1 MPIRILRAET
11 YPILIGEDIF
21 DEIQVHLREPE
32 IKDAKY
38 ILMVDENTRN
48 HCLPLLLEK
57 LDQFKDATIIEI
69 PSGEDNKI
77 IPTCLEIWQN
87 LIDLK
92 ADRNTVLVNVGGGA
106 LTDIAGF
113 IAATYRRGIRFINFP
128 TTLVGQI
135 DAAFGGK
142 VGVNLSDLKN
152 QIGVFANPDAVYIY
166 PAFLKTLPVM
176 DKLSGFAEVV
186 KYALIMDQHFWK
198 LLRNVNFVQIKFWDD
213 IIYRSVEIKNR
224 IVKNDPFDKRLRKRL
239 NFGHTIGHAFETI
252 ALRRMDKSM
261 SHASSI
267 AMGII
272 CETFLSSRVKGLP
285 WETTEEIASYI
296 LQNFPYYPLEDEDM
310 EKIIEILQHDQKDAG
325 ASVNFT
331 LIPSL
336 GHALIDQYCDP
347 ETILSCLQF
356 YRELD

>member
-1 MPIRILRAET
+1 MRILRAET

-32 IKDAKY
+32 MKDSKF
-38 ILMVDENTRN
+38 ILMVDENTRSL
-48 HCLPLLLEK
+48 CLPPLLEK
-57 LDQFKDATIIEI
+57 LDQLRDRTVIEI
-69 PSGEDNKI
+69 PSGEDKKNIK
-77 IPTCLEIWQN
+77 TCVEIWQN

-92 ADRNTVLVNVGGGA
+92 ADKNTVLVNIGGGV

-113 IAATYRRGIRFINFP
+113 IAATYRRGIRYINFP

-142 VGVNLSDLKN
+142 VGVNLSEMKN

-166 PAFLKTLPVM
+166 TAFLKTLPVR
-176 DKLSGFAEVV
+176 DKLKGFAEVV

-198 LLRNVNFVQIKFWDD
+198 LLKNVNFVQIKFWDD
-213 IIYRSVEIKNR
+213 IIFRSLEIKNR
-224 IVKNDPFDKRLRKRL
+224 IVKNDPLDKRLRKRL

-252 ALRRMDKSM
+252 ALQRMDKSL
-261 SHASSI
+261 SHGSGL

-272 CETFLSSRVKGLP
+272 CETFLSCKMKGLS
-285 WETTEEIASYI
+285 WEIMEEIASYI
-296 LQNFPYYPLEDEDM
+296 LQNFPYYRLEDDEV
-310 EKIIEILQHDQKDAG
+310 EKIMEILQHDKKNTG
-325 ASVNFT
+325 ESVNFT

-336 GHALIDQYCDP
+336 GHALIDQFCDP
-347 ETILSCLQF
+347 DDILSCLQF

>member
-32 IKDAKY
+32 RKDSKF

-48 HCLPLLLEK
+48 LCLPLLLEK
-57 LDQFKDATIIEI
+57 LEQFRECTVIEI
-69 PSGEDNKI
+69 PSGEDRKNI
-77 IPTCLEIWQN
+77 QTCVEIWQN

-92 ADRNTVLVNVGGGA
+92 ADKDSVLVNIGGGV

-113 IAATYRRGIRFINFP
+113 IAATYKRGIRYINFP

-152 QIGVFANPDAVYIY
+152 QIGVFANPDAVCIY
-166 PAFLKTLPVM
+166 TPFLKTLSAR

-224 IVKNDPFDKRLRKRL
+224 IVKNDPLDKRLRKRL
-239 NFGHTIGHAFETI
+239 NFGHTLGHAFETI
-252 ALRRMDKSM
+252 ALQRKDKSM
-261 SHASSI
+261 THGSGV

-272 CETFLSSRVKGLP
+272 CETFLSCKMKGLS
-285 WETTEEIASYI
+285 WEILEEIASYI
-296 LQNFPYYPLEDEDM
+296 LQNFPYYTLEDDDVD
-310 EKIIEILQHDQKDAG
+310 KILEILVHDKKNSGDQI
-325 ASVNFT
+325 NFT

-336 GHALIDQYCDP
+336 GHALIDQYCEP
-347 ETILSCLQF
+347 EDILSCLQF